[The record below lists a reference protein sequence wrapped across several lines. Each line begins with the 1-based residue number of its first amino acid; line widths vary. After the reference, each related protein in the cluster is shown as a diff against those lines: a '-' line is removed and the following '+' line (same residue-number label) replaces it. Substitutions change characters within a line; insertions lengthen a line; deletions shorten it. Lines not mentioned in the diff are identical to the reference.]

1 MTWTFDPLV
10 SRNARFNLTKLGA
23 HAVEYLPDFY
33 GAMEDGINSNDEK
46 IHLTLVSIKEDV
58 TEIKERER
66 SYVTREGFA
75 FYEKAFWIIAS
86 AVGSMLVGAIFYVI
100 TRSGGN

>member
-1 MTWTFDPLV
+1 MPVSGRDPLV
-10 SRNARFNLTKLGA
+10 DLEIKLNTLTSL
-23 HAVEYLPDFY
+23 
-33 GAMEDGINSNDEK
+33 INSNDEK